1 MLFKTRHIKIVN
13 YDSQWSIVFTE
24 LKKII
29 KATLGDLALSIEH
42 IGSTSVT
49 GLAAKPIIDIDV
61 VIKSNDLLPEVIQSL
76 AKLGYIHQG
85 DLGIVGR
92 EAFGRE
98 NEYVPRDGKGRTWQN
113 HHLYVCPQDSTALA
127 RHLAFRNYLRQNAD
141 AVLAYGKLKQQLA
154 KKFPHDIDSY
164 IEGKNAFIEEITQLG
179 LKYL

>member
-1 MLFKTRHIKIVN
+1 MLSKTRHIKIVDYN
-13 YDSQWSIVFTE
+13 PQWSIVFTE
-24 LKKII
+24 LQRVI

-98 NEYVPRDGKGRTWQN
+98 NEYVPCDGKGRTWQN

-154 KKFPHDIDSY
+154 KKFSHDIDSY